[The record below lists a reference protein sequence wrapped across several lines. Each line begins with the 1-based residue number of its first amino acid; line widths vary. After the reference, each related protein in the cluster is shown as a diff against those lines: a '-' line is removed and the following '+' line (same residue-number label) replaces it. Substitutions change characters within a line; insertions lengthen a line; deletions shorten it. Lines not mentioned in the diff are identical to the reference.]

1 MMSLHEYD
9 IAFGEHPVSNKPSYL
24 YTYACHETE
33 RELCCMELTELFGHE
48 PEGENWLQ
56 SERWIDPD
64 RSPFLTACL
73 DVRLKA
79 ESIERMVEQ
88 AASIQLKNRTF
99 KVVCLKAGDRFS
111 YEELRGYERTVGRA
125 IAGQA
130 QMKTPDVTLG
140 MVSIGGIWR
149 LGILHEPERAWL
161 DHRRKPQNYSTGLS
175 SRVAGR
181 SSILLFRGWTES
193 RFWIPAAGMG
203 NVLIEALSMGITAE
217 GRDINPLAIRGAR
230 VNLKHYGYDDN
241 LVAIQDMNSLQGH
254 YDVAILDLPYNLCSV
269 FPEGEKLQMLH
280 SLRRLSDRA
289 VIVSTESLREQL
301 VNTGWKLLRHGTTRK
316 GSFVREIWMCE

>member
-9 IAFGEHPVSNKPSYL
+9 IAFGEQFVSNKPSYL

-33 RELCCMELTELFGHE
+33 QELCSMELTELFGHE
-48 PEGENWLQ
+48 PEGENWLE

-73 DVRLKA
+73 DVRLTA
-79 ESIERMVEQ
+79 ESIERLAEQ

-125 IAGQA
+125 ITGQA
-130 QMKTPDVTLG
+130 QMKAPDVTLG

-161 DHRRKPQNYSTGLS
+161 EHKQKPQNYSTGLS
-175 SRVAGR
+175 SRVAR
-181 SSILLFRGWTES
+181 ALVNLAVPQLDEVRLLD
-193 RFWIPAAGMG
+193 PCCGMG

-230 VNLKHYGYDDN
+230 VNLRHYGYDDN

-254 YDVAILDLPYNLCSV
+254 YDAAILDLPYNLCSV
-269 FPEGEKLQMLH
+269 FPEEEQLQMLH

-289 VIVSTESLREQL
+289 VIVSTEQL
-301 VNTGWKLLRHGTTRK
+301 KDQLMSTGWKLLRHGTTRK
-316 GSFVREIWMCE
+316 GSFVREIWLCE